1 MIRNKLYDELEQEGY
16 SFDRIIIAPKQ
27 SIPKIYSLTNPDD
40 WAMVNV
46 MMQINGQYQVERGS
60 AATNHTIE
68 LLQKILNEVFKPN
81 YYDYI
86 SKSLIKDGE

>member
-1 MIRNKLYDELEQEGY
+1 
-16 SFDRIIIAPKQ
+16 
-27 SIPKIYSLTNPDD
+27 
-40 WAMVNV
+40 MVNIT
-46 MMQINGQYQVERGS
+46 MQINGQYQVERGS

-68 LLQKILNEVFKPN
+68 LLQKILNEVFKPD